1 MLEWKVL
8 VSDFNG
14 KEINE
19 YNVFDHM
26 RFYED
31 CKKNARKN
39 IHNYDEFCKNLR
51 IDLAYYFWAK
61 CEWEII
67 VTDWPRGE
75 KSIKIDV
82 YEQVMLNWDH
92 FCDYVWSH
100 GAELRRREKKLSCGI
115 RNNIQQKESEDE

>member
-8 VSDFNG
+8 VSDFNE

-19 YNVFDHM
+19 YNVFHHM
-26 RFYED
+26 RFLDD

-51 IDLAYYFWAK
+51 IDLAYYFWSK

-82 YEQVMLNWDH
+82 YDQILMNWDI
-92 FCDYVWSH
+92 FCNYVWSH
-100 GAELRRREKKLSCGI
+100 GAELRRREKKNDG
-115 RNNIQQKESEDE
+115 KTV

>member
-1 MLEWKVL
+1 MLEWKVF

-39 IHNYDEFCKNLR
+39 IHNYEAFCEQLR
-51 IDLAYYFWAK
+51 IDLMYYFWSK

-67 VTDWPRGE
+67 LTDWPRGE
-75 KSIKIDV
+75 HSEKIDV
-82 YEQVMLNWDH
+82 WDQVRLNWEH
-92 FCDYVWSH
+92 FCNYVWAH
-100 GAELRRREKKLSCGI
+100 GAELRRREKK
-115 RNNIQQKESEDE
+115 

>member
-1 MLEWKVL
+1 MLEWKVY
-8 VSDFNG
+8 VSDFNE

-82 YEQVMLNWDH
+82 YDQILMNWDI
-92 FCDYVWSH
+92 FCNYVWAH
-100 GAELRRREKKLSCGI
+100 GAELRRREKNLSCGI
-115 RNNIQQKESEDE
+115 RNNFQQKESEDE

>member
-8 VSDFNG
+8 VSDFNE
-14 KEINE
+14 KDINE

-26 RFYED
+26 RFMED

-61 CEWEII
+61 YEWEII

-100 GAELRRREKKLSCGI
+100 GAELRRREKK
-115 RNNIQQKESEDE
+115 K